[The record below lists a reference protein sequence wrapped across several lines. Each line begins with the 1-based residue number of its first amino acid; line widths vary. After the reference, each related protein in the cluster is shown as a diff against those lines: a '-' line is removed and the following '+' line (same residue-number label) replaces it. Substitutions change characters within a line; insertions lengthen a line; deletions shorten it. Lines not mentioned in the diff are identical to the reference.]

1 MSAHLAETGAYAVQ
15 FNIMGPFEVI
25 TDGGR
30 TYALKAPK
38 ICQLLAVLALQPG
51 ETVAADTLIR
61 ELWGE
66 DPPNRAL
73 RTLQTHVYHARRL
86 LARTQVASP
95 ERQLLLTKSPG
106 YRLDIDDD
114 KVDARIFERLVRRA
128 QQELDHDGA
137 DAASRSVTRA
147 LQLWRGRPLSN
158 VPTGSVLTGRVAR
171 VEELKIRALQLR
183 VETEHRLGRH
193 REFLPDLRALVNEY
207 PLHEWFHGQLIWA
220 LHQSGRRRDALEAYQ
235 NLYRTLKTELGLEPS
250 ADIQQIQAE
259 ILRPPA
265 RGVPRP
271 PQQPGGRWA
280 YPSATP
286 LWAAAFAG

>member
-1 MSAHLAETGAYAVQ
+1 MPLAETGACAVQ

-25 TDGGR
+25 TDEGQ
-30 TYALKAPK
+30 THALKAPK
-38 ICQLLAVLALQPG
+38 ICQLLAVLALQPR

-66 DPPNRAL
+66 SPPNRAQ

-86 LARTQVASP
+86 LTRTQVSSP

-114 KVDARIFERLVRRA
+114 AVDARTFERLVRRA

-137 DAASRSVTRA
+137 DAASRCVTRA
-147 LQLWRGRPLSN
+147 LRLWRGRPLSN
-158 VPTGSVLTGRVAR
+158 VPMGSVLTGRAAR
-171 VEELKIRALQLR
+171 VEELKIRALELR

-220 LHQSGRRRDALEAYQ
+220 LHHSGRRRDALEAYQ
-235 NLYRTLKTELGLEPS
+235 NLYRILKTELGLEPS
-250 ADIQQIQAE
+250 VDIQQIQAE
-259 ILRPPA
+259 IFRPPD

-271 PQQPGGRWA
+271 PQQQGGRWA
-280 YPSATP
+280 YPPVTP